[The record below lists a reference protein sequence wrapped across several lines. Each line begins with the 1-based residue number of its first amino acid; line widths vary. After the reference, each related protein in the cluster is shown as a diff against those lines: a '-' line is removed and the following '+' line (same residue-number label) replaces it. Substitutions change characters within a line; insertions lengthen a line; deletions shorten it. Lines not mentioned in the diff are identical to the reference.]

1 MHEGTHWRDEPN
13 GLLAAEVAGLRLIV
27 RNPAES
33 DGFAR
38 FMVLRRVPCRNNDL
52 FALVASG
59 TAESVREAMGAA
71 ERRAASCEPDRRP
84 SAPRPLPARSGSA
97 TARAN

>member
-1 MHEGTHWRDEPN
+1 MYEGTCWRDEPN
-13 GLLAAEVAGLRLIV
+13 GLVAAEVAGLRLIV

-38 FMVLRRVPCRNNDL
+38 FMVLRRVPCRGGDL

-71 ERRAASCEPDRRP
+71 ERKAASCETDRRP
-84 SAPRPLPARSGSA
+84 PIPARAGSA
-97 TARAN
+97 ATRAN